1 MTKKR
6 WILPGV
12 AALMV
17 VAAILV
23 IALMPGKNAGRGS
36 LAERDKN
43 GDIVVREKGLSSDK
57 VAFLRVAEDSGIEL
71 LARIGEDGGVKVALG
86 TCQSCNGSPGAYYT
100 QEGSLLKYNNCGLTF
115 PLSVLDSP
123 GGGCHS
129 VMIDPSIIRETQDG
143 VVLDASALSQYEYL
157 FEKVA
162 VH

>member
-1 MTKKR
+1 MAKKK

-23 IALMPGKNAGRGS
+23 VALMPGKNAGRGS
-36 LAERDKN
+36 LAERNQN
-43 GDIVVREKGLSSDK
+43 GDIVVRGKGLFSDK
-57 VAFLRVAEDSGIEL
+57 VAFFRVAEDSGIEL

-100 QEGSLLKYNNCGLTF
+100 QEGNLLKCNNCGLTF

-123 GGGCHS
+123 GGGCHPI
-129 VMIDPSIIRETQDG
+129 MIDPSIIRETQDG
-143 VVLDASALSQYEYL
+143 VVLDASALLQYEYL

-162 VH
+162 AH